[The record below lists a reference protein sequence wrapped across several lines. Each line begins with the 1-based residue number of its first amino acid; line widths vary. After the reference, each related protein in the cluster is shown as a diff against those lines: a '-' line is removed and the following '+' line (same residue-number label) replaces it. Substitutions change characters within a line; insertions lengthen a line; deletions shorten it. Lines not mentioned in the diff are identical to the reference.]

1 MIESEYRSCLVF
13 GEADTTGSGAFSA
26 ANVDVSLPTAMHRIG
41 NNILKEMMPAP
52 CVLAN
57 PKYYFGLVTMRFR
70 RKRKLREGVL
80 LAMPRHHNFFHWMV
94 EILPRLMFYDRC
106 PRLQL
111 APLIV
116 PKSAPPFVGESLR
129 LAGYGS
135 KAMFLPNG
143 VYRFEK
149 LHMLSTLVRTIDV
162 SVDAVEWLNSK
173 FGAPSL
179 NTQTPRRIY
188 VFRSDAKNRYVSNEP
203 QLANVLSDFGFTTLA
218 MWLIPLSQVRLH
230 IAAALFPK
238 PEFGR
243 RTGLGRSRLGACR
256 SLSFCDVVHA

>member
-1 MIESEYRSCLVF
+1 LISVFSDEAKRLGAQENIISGPSSGDKVTPEFISDCMIESEYRSCLVF

-116 PKSAPPFVGESLR
+116 PKSAPPFVGESL
-129 LAGYGS
+129 
-135 KAMFLPNG
+135 
-143 VYRFEK
+143 
-149 LHMLSTLVRTIDV
+149 
-162 SVDAVEWLNSK
+162 
-173 FGAPSL
+173 
-179 NTQTPRRIY
+179 
-188 VFRSDAKNRYVSNEP
+188 
-203 QLANVLSDFGFTTLA
+203 
-218 MWLIPLSQVRLH
+218 IP
-230 IAAALFPK
+230 
-238 PEFGR
+238 
-243 RTGLGRSRLGACR
+243 T
-256 SLSFCDVVHA
+256 